1 MIMRALVVEPQA
13 FTSFM
18 IEDAL
23 KDAGFSSVSLATS
36 EEEAVALAEADP
48 PDLVAVAVELRSG
61 NGIRAVEQ
69 IRSKADPSVLY
80 ITEQVAEVRRTDP
93 DAVIVKKPFVAS
105 HLPPAIA
112 EARRRRRRTS
122 AR

>member
-1 MIMRALVVEPQA
+1 MIMRALIVEPQI

-36 EEEAVALAEADP
+36 EEEAIALAEADP
-48 PDLVAVAVELRSG
+48 PDLVTVAVQLRSG
-61 NGIRAVEQ
+61 SGISAVQQ

-80 ITEQVAEVRRTDP
+80 ITQRVAEVRSEEP
-93 DAVIVKKPFVAS
+93 DALIVRKPFTAS

-112 EARRRRRRTS
+112 EAKRRRR
-122 AR
+122 

>member
-1 MIMRALVVEPQA
+1 MIMRALIVEPQV

-48 PDLVAVAVELRSG
+48 PDLVTVAVQLRSG
-61 NGIRAVEQ
+61 SGIRAVQQ

-80 ITEQVAEVRRTDP
+80 ITQQVAEVQSEDP
-93 DAVIVKKPFVAS
+93 DALIVRKPFLAS

-112 EARRRRRRTS
+112 EAKLRRGQRRV
-122 AR
+122 